1 MSINTEYSAEYIK
14 NFVNKYFLDD
24 TSYSWRDNSSDKITS
39 RFSNEEFLFFVKN
52 YGDVIE
58 YCSSGSNFSWT
69 TRYIVQNC
77 AEFILFENE
86 TKFIEEIKSGNVCSH
101 LRRHLYSDGIFF
113 SEDCHYYIATDESLS
128 KDYRASAVKNIK
140 SEELLKSLIKSK
152 CAKVRAEAYRNLNTL
167 EYIDEISKDRSGD
180 VRIVGIE
187 ALPFGSEKLKLFIL
201 KERKSYN
208 LKILA
213 KKIGK
218 KDLLFMINKKAKSNY
233 INLEKIIK
241 KRLEN

>member
-1 MSINTEYSAEYIK
+1 MSINIENFIK
-14 NFVNKYFLDD
+14 KYFLDD
-24 TSYSWRDNSSDKITS
+24 KGYSWRSNDSDQITS
-39 RFSNEEFLFFVKN
+39 RFSDEEFLFFVQN
-52 YGDVIE
+52 YGSIIE
-58 YCSSGSNFSWT
+58 SCSFGSHYNWS
-69 TRYIVQNC
+69 TRYIIQNC

-86 TKFIEEIKSGNVCSH
+86 KRFIEEIKENNVCSH

-113 SEDCHYYIATDESLS
+113 SEDCHYYIATDEFLS
-128 KDYRASAVKNIK
+128 PDFRAGAVKNIK

-152 CAKVRAEAYRNLNTL
+152 CSKVRAEAYRNLNTL

-180 VRIVGIE
+180 VRIIGIE

-201 KERKSYN
+201 KERKSHN

-218 KDLLFMINKKAKSNY
+218 KDLLFMVNKKAKSNY
-233 INLEKIIK
+233 VNLEKIIK
-241 KRLEN
+241 KRLGG